1 MFDYKPPPPD
11 VSRHWLQRSLSRR
24 LAVAPTQRGCAEG
37 GFVLRPI
44 VQARRIEV
52 GAGWPDQGLN
62 FRIKADLS
70 EHGGVAKRTE
80 EVSFKDGPKVDGAQ
94 AERWFPNRLKARGWF
109 GERLAT

>member
-1 MFDYKPPPPD
+1 M
-11 VSRHWLQRSLSRR
+11 
-24 LAVAPTQRGCAEG
+24 AVAPALRGCSEG

-52 GAGWPDQGLN
+52 GAGGPNHGLN

-70 EHGGVAKRTE
+70 ERGGAAKRTE
-80 EVSFKDGPKVDGAQ
+80 EFFFKDGLKVDGAQ